1 MNSTTQMYVDLLYRK
16 YGKTQLTRIEL
27 AETLEIS
34 VSSLEGLI
42 LKGDLPIRYKRI
54 GVSQKARYV
63 FPIIEVANFLAF
75 ADAA

>member
-16 YGKTQLTRIEL
+16 YGKTQLTRTEL

-42 LKGDLPIRYKRI
+42 LKGDLPIRHKRI